1 MFGFLKKKS
10 PPPAQPQQPEVPQGP
25 WPLRFDRFA
34 FDARCYNTLA
44 CSVLFNNHQHSLY
57 VNEASGPPY
66 APDWKKDWHAGYN
79 MDRDIVTQGFP
90 PPVQVKWTALD
101 GVERRTEIDLEAI
114 FPNREI
120 LHNVPRDEVWELW
133 PHNKYSRMAEIFL
146 EINDRTINV
155 YMKALVKTRHLKKT
169 DEPIQRVGK
178 RELILVW
185 TKTW

>member
-10 PPPAQPQQPEVPQGP
+10 PPPAQLQQPEVPQGP
-25 WPLRFDRFA
+25 WPLRFDSFA
-34 FDARCYNTLA
+34 FGARCYNTLA
-44 CSVLFNNHQHSLY
+44 CSILFNNYQHSVY

-155 YMKALVKTRHLKKT
+155 YMKALVKTRHLKKRMSQFN
-169 DEPIQRVGK
+169 ESGK
-178 RELILVW
+178 ES
-185 TKTW
+185 